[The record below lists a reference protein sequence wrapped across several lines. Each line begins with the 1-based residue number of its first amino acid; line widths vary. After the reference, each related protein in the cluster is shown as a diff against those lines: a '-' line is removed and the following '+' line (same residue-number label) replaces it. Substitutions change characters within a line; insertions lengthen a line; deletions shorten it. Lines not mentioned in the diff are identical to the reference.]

1 MVLFVIFHCYFH
13 YISPLPSSYFTTIF
27 TIFYHYF
34 HYIPLLSSPYSTTT
48 FTIFYQPTFI
58 IIINDP
64 IDVFTEAQLSIPPN
78 NTSFNNTFSLYNSIY
93 LQTHQNN
100 ELTTN
105 ICQDNERILYKEK
118 VFII

>member
-1 MVLFVIFHCYFH
+1 MTRSYIFNKF
-13 YISPLPSSYFTTIF
+13 INSNLGLIKFNIF
-27 TIFYHYF
+27 IYGFNHYF

-105 ICQDNERILYKEK
+105 ICQDNERILYKKK
-118 VFII
+118 VFITW